1 MEKVLINYHGCTGGD
16 FVRSCL
22 WILKNPEHNLYI
34 KENRLM
40 LDDKMAIFYSSKGQ
54 VMPNQDTSVLLNLLR
69 WPFCSEERNVNNI
82 KLYNNW

>member
-40 LDDKMAIFYSSKGQ
+40 LDDKWLFFIRSKRAS
-54 VMPNQDTSVLLNLLR
+54 NAKSRYISVIE
-69 WPFCSEERNVNNI
+69 PSKISFVQKKET
-82 KLYNNW
+82 